1 MYIEKTLLHKFRLKT
16 YIPEHKLTFLS
27 SLVYADKKIYA
38 ECLDIENRAQIV
50 YQIEESSGKW
60 KPIISE
66 YLPNLEL
73 EPLTQF
79 SIKDNKVYYLHENK
93 ILLKNLLDMDEST
106 IYAGSDIKQM
116 ELCGDYIVYS
126 LHEGEKYLLKKC
138 LLDGSDDTIIAET
151 YATNLIA
158 HKNNLYFLNYNA
170 FAPKTDSLSPRG
182 ICKISLDSN
191 KISLVKEGEFS
202 WLIGNEQMV
211 CYEEMPS
218 LNASP
223 SIPDNAKDNLYP
235 DLQRLKD

>member
-1 MYIEKTLLHKFRLKT
+1 MCIRDSLYTEKSKQLLWDRGCETGFIQYRICKNNGEMYIEKTLLHKFRLKT

-126 LHEGEKYLLKKC
+126 LHEGEKYLLKKF
-138 LLDGSDDTIIAET
+138 LLDGSC
-151 YATNLIA
+151 L
-158 HKNNLYFLNYNA
+158 
-170 FAPKTDSLSPRG
+170 
-182 ICKISLDSN
+182 
-191 KISLVKEGEFS
+191 
-202 WLIGNEQMV
+202 
-211 CYEEMPS
+211 
-218 LNASP
+218 
-223 SIPDNAKDNLYP
+223 
-235 DLQRLKD
+235 